1 MSDYGPG
8 EGEGADDASTGTDQ
22 CPNMGDCEG
31 EVYGGGPCDV
41 CDAAGEVGGWDSGDS
56 GGCEGTGGA

>member
-1 MSDYGPG
+1 MFDYGPG
-8 EGEGADDASTGTDQ
+8 EGSADDASTGTDQ
-22 CPNMGDCEG
+22 CPNMGDCDG
-31 EVYGGGPCDV
+31 NVYGDGPCDV

>member
-1 MSDYGPG
+1 MFYYGPG
-8 EGEGADDASTGTDQ
+8 EGEVSDDASTGSGSDQ

-41 CDAAGEVGGWDSGDS
+41 CDAAGEVAGWGE
-56 GGCEGTGGA
+56 EGTGGA